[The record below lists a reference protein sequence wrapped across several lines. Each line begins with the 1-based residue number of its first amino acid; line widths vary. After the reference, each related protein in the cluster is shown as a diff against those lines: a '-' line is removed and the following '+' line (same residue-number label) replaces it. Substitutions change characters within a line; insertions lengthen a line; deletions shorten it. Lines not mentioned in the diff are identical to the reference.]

1 MIKIPIYKENAEKY
15 KELLI
20 ELRPNVN
27 VSFCDGDV
35 NLYYL
40 GFIDYFPCYIVIDMS
55 DSEMIDLLE
64 ELFDMEIS
72 AYNYDDKIL
81 YSSCSKLN
89 DEERK
94 IKKQAEE
101 NMKKYTKF
109 APLYGLCEKYYN
121 LKNE

>member
-1 MIKIPIYKENAEKY
+1 MNIHHPLQKIRA
-15 KELLI
+15 
-20 ELRPNVN
+20 PNKGA
-27 VSFCDGDV
+27 FIF
-35 NLYYL
+35 L
-40 GFIDYFPCYIVIDMS
+40 GKAAWESKVRMT

-72 AYNYDDKIL
+72 AYNYDEKIL
-81 YSSCSKLN
+81 YSSYSKLN

-101 NMKKYTKF
+101 NRKKYTKF